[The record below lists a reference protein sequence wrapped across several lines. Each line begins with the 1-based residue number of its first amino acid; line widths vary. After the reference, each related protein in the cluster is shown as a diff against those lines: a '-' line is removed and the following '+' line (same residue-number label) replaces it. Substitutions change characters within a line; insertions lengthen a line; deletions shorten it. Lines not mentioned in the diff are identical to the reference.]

1 MENLHTAVDISSTTY
16 LPRLVYLVCER
27 PLAEHAGCSL
37 TLARR
42 TNPQFGPETSIK
54 VTLAALQHCCT
65 SRENDQLGC
74 YYCLQA
80 TIVGLGNDVGKC

>member
-1 MENLHTAVDISSTTY
+1 MLKIFGPLLTTYLPTHPLLTFAPEFLYCSGGKSAY
-16 LPRLVYLVCER
+16 LPRLVNVVCER

-65 SRENDQLGC
+65 TAL
-74 YYCLQA
+74 LH
-80 TIVGLGNDVGKC
+80 

>member
-1 MENLHTAVDISSTTY
+1 MENLQTIDISSTTY
-16 LPRLVYLVCER
+16 LSRHVYVVCER

-54 VTLAALQHCCT
+54 VTLAALVEKMISWVT
-65 SRENDQLGC
+65 ITAYKLQL
-74 YYCLQA
+74 
-80 TIVGLGNDVGKC
+80 

>member
-1 MENLHTAVDISSTTY
+1 MENQHIVDIFSTTY
-16 LPRLVYLVCER
+16 LPRLVYVVCER

-54 VTLAALQHCCT
+54 VTLAALQHCSALVEKMISWVAIT
-65 SRENDQLGC
+65 AYKLQL
-74 YYCLQA
+74 
-80 TIVGLGNDVGKC
+80 